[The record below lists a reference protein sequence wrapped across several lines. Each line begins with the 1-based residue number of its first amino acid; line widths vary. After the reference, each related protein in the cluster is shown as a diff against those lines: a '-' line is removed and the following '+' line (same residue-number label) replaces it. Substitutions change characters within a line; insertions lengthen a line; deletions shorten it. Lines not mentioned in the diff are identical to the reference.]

1 MTYETSGKFLVNL
14 FVDNQPREQN
24 VYRRLKVCQ
33 FCLRELNWKN
43 FQRYCGSGREIFE
56 GGDRVKRQEIV
67 DEFDI
72 AEYFLSEQK
81 NKADF
86 PPVEFTDASAIK
98 KFTRS
103 PLGQKP
109 L

>member
-1 MTYETSGKFLVNL
+1 MVNL